1 MGVIKDL
8 TSGQNTALDEILAD
22 WQLGPSWVTN
32 QALQAALA
40 ASGANWT
47 GLAQSV
53 AVALD
58 GSGVVSVL
66 RQAKISYFVLSP
78 FAGAAQGTWTGV
90 TELGQ
95 WSDGD
100 EALFMLAGG
109 KTIETT
115 VFGTN
120 CRMNAA
126 EHFMKLL
133 RVAGQW
139 RAETQSPAAPTWPLS
154 GTLDTQSHDA
164 ATANITAFASILS
177 LAFTG
182 GATAASAVY
191 EVTAAAGTGGIT
203 YIYVEEN
210 GFASTIA
217 TMTYTSASSIAA
229 IGLALEAEINAG
241 TSYTAVWVGGGVNEL
256 TITDARNLGAA
267 GNSPSLVLDFLCQG
281 GAGGAITSNFA
292 GGVNG
297 AEAPGTV
304 ITIYGA
310 APCRRLTVFNNM
322 SVEDLTLDSGGN
334 IIVAAPVVLPAK
346 TFKDLLSVDGTN
358 WYLEA

>member
-203 YIYVEEN
+203 YIYV
-210 GFASTIA
+210 
-217 TMTYTSASSIAA
+217 
-229 IGLALEAEINAG
+229 
-241 TSYTAVWVGGGVNEL
+241 
-256 TITDARNLGAA
+256 
-267 GNSPSLVLDFLCQG
+267 
-281 GAGGAITSNFA
+281 
-292 GGVNG
+292 
-297 AEAPGTV
+297 
-304 ITIYGA
+304 
-310 APCRRLTVFNNM
+310 
-322 SVEDLTLDSGGN
+322 
-334 IIVAAPVVLPAK
+334 
-346 TFKDLLSVDGTN
+346 
-358 WYLEA
+358 